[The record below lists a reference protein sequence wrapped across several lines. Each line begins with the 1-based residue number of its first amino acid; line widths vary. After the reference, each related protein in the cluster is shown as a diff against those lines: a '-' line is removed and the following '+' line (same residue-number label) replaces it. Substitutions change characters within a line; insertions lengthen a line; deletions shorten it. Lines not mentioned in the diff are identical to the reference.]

1 MAIAPAVT
9 KLRQLLADESK
20 IIVCPGVYDGFT
32 ARIALQEGFDA
43 LYMVST
49 TPITAGRGSICLVL
63 TLVVRQEQARR
74 PRDWDSRIW
83 GSSH

>member
-43 LYMVST
+43 LYMVGT
-49 TPITAGRGSICLVL
+49 TPLTVGQGSICLL

-74 PRDWDSRIW
+74 LHDW
-83 GSSH
+83 GSRTWESSH

>member
-1 MAIAPAVT
+1 MATAPAVT

-43 LYMVST
+43 LYMVGT
-49 TPITAGRGSICLVL
+49 TPITASWGSIPLL
-63 TLVVRQEQARR
+63 TLVVRQEQAPR
-74 PRDWDSRIW
+74 PRDWGNRTSGLSR
-83 GSSH
+83 